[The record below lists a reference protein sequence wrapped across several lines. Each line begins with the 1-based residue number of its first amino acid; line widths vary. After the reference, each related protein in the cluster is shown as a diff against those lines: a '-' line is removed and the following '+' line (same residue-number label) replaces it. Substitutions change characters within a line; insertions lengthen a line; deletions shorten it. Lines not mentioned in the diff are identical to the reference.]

1 MGKLEFFFFNDLLID
16 KMMINYKNTLIILML
31 ITSLFG
37 KEILAQETQ
46 AISVIVNDEV
56 ISRYDVNQRVRLI
69 LVTSGIPPTEENL
82 KRIETQSVKALIN
95 ERIQLQEASKL
106 EVPESQEEIQ
116 LMLDRIARGNQT
128 TSEGIIENITS
139 QGVKVD
145 TLINQIKSELLWNK
159 IVRGRFGSYI
169 NISDDE
175 INIVYNRTIESIN
188 KIQYDISEIFI
199 GFEDEREE
207 KESKELA
214 DKLVEQLKNDIA
226 FEPVAQQFSQAP
238 SSGQGGRI
246 GWVSEGQLDQEIIT
260 GIENLLSSSISKPIK
275 TVNGYYIIKV
285 NGISEEG
292 GKNPMKNQY
301 NLTSVTFSKEDKDS
315 ANDFSENFVSC
326 KRLESLLE
334 NYNEKEINVIGDRL
348 LQELPTELH
357 DELLKKDAGDTL
369 SPRLSEET
377 IDIILICDRKDDI
390 GVQVNKNTIE
400 DNIYSQKL
408 GMMSRR
414 HLRDLRR
421 DAVIEYR

>member
-1 MGKLEFFFFNDLLID
+1 
-16 KMMINYKNTLIILML
+16 MMINYKNTLIILML

-145 TLINQIKSELLWNK
+145 TLISQIKSELLWNK

-175 INIVYNRTIESIN
+175 INIVYDRTIESIN

-214 DKLVEQLKNDIA
+214 DKLVEQLKNNIA

-285 NGISEEG
+285 NGRSEEG

>member
-1 MGKLEFFFFNDLLID
+1 
-16 KMMINYKNTLIILML
+16 MMINYKNTLIILIL

-145 TLINQIKSELLWNK
+145 TLISQIKSELLWNK

-285 NGISEEG
+285 NGRSEEG

-315 ANDFSENFVSC
+315 ANDFSKNFVSC
-326 KRLESLLE
+326 KRLKSLLE

>member
-1 MGKLEFFFFNDLLID
+1 
-16 KMMINYKNTLIILML
+16 ML

-145 TLINQIKSELLWNK
+145 TLISQIKSELLWNK

-175 INIVYNRTIESIN
+175 INIVYDRTIESIN

-207 KESKELA
+207 RESKELA

-285 NGISEEG
+285 NGRSEEG

>member
-1 MGKLEFFFFNDLLID
+1 
-16 KMMINYKNTLIILML
+16 MMINYKNTLIILML

-145 TLINQIKSELLWNK
+145 TLISQIKSELLWNK

-285 NGISEEG
+285 NGRSEEG

-369 SPRLSEET
+369 SPRLTEET

>member
-1 MGKLEFFFFNDLLID
+1 
-16 KMMINYKNTLIILML
+16 ML

-145 TLINQIKSELLWNK
+145 TLISQIKSELLWNK

-285 NGISEEG
+285 NGRSEEG

-357 DELLKKDAGDTL
+357 DELLRKDAGDTL